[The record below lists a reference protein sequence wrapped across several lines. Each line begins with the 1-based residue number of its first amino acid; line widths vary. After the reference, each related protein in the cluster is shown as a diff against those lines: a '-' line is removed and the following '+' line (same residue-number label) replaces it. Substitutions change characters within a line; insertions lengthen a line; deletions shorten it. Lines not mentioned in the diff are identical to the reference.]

1 MYNGAMMP
9 VVRNLWSPAHQAVE
23 DGDAVELARL
33 LDSGADPNE
42 ACCGMTLLAHAVDYE
57 ADTAIQAG
65 REMEVT
71 LIAVLLA
78 YGASPRIVDDAGKA
92 PLEMANEY
100 QHAAAERLLRR
111 FM

>member
-1 MYNGAMMP
+1 METMFAD
-9 VVRNLWSPAHQAVE
+9 VRNLWSPTHQAIE

-42 ACCGMTLLAHAVDYE
+42 ICSRMTLLTHAVDYE
-57 ADTAIQAG
+57 ADTAIQTD
-65 REMEVT
+65 REMQVT

-78 YGASPRIVDDAGKA
+78 YGASPRIVDGAGKSPFEVA
-92 PLEMANEY
+92 QDY
-100 QHAAAERLLRR
+100 QHVAAKRLLQR